1 MWLNKMSGTRTKSVD
16 DIGVDYGDYDEFEYN
31 KSKQDM
37 NIPIG
42 ILDIEEYI
50 SRHKARLEDFSK
62 EKLFVFNSE
71 DGYVYSRTRANLIN
85 PNYSPFHVLKNRNQT
100 WVYTLERKRIDF
112 TGGKEPQKRVY
123 LSLNELDHVEDLDK
137 CVFFEWGIHP
147 P

>member
-1 MWLNKMSGTRTKSVD
+1 MDSARTVSIDSV
-16 DIGVDYGDYDEFEYN
+16 GVDYGDYDDFEYN
-31 KSKQDM
+31 KNKQDR
-37 NIPIG
+37 NIPVG

-62 EKLFVFNSE
+62 EKIFVFNSS
-71 DGYVYSRTRANLIN
+71 DGYVYSRTRTDLIN
-85 PNYSPFHVLKNRNQT
+85 PNYSPFHVFKNRNQT

-123 LSLNELDHVEDLDK
+123 LTLNDLDHVEDLDK
-137 CVFFEWGIHP
+137 SVFFEWGIHP

>member
-1 MWLNKMSGTRTKSVD
+1 MDSARTVSID
-16 DIGVDYGDYDEFEYN
+16 SIGADYGDYDEFDYN
-31 KSKQDM
+31 KSKQDR

-62 EKLFVFNSE
+62 EKIFIFNSS
-71 DGYVYSRTRANLIN
+71 DGYVYSRTRSDLIN
-85 PNYSPFHVLKNRNQT
+85 PNYSPFHVFKNRNQT

-112 TGGKEPQKRVY
+112 TGGRMSQKRVY
-123 LSLNELDHVEDLDK
+123 ITLNELDHVEDLDK

>member
-1 MWLNKMSGTRTKSVD
+1 MDSARTVSID
-16 DIGVDYGDYDEFEYN
+16 SIGVNYGDYDDFEYN
-31 KSKQDM
+31 KSKQDR

-62 EKLFVFNSE
+62 EKIFVFNSS
-71 DGYVYSRTRANLIN
+71 DGYVYSRTRMDLIN
-85 PNYSPFHVLKNRNQT
+85 PNYSPFHVFKNRNQT
-100 WVYTLERKRIDF
+100 WVYSLERKWFDF
-112 TGGKEPQKRVY
+112 TGGRMSQKRVY
-123 LSLNELDHVEDLDK
+123 LSLNDLDNVEDLDK